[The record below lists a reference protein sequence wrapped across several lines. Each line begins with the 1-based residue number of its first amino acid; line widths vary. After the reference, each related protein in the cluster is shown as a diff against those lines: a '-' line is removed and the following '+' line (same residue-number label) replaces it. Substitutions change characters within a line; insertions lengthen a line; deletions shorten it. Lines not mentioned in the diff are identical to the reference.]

1 MVLVS
6 GVDPSRALNAE
17 AKAFQVRVAG
27 FGVQGFPALFH
38 LTSSLTVSPMAS
50 SLLSHVVSPS
60 RSEPTVHT
68 CRMPALLLLM
78 CIHARRAS
86 LAAAAFASSDP
97 DPAASAAQCQ
107 TAFVVGRNRPERGL
121 PLTRCVLPQHPAK
134 KMRFLVGKRGSG
146 SKTELAAI
154 GGAWEPCDGGHP
166 EADPAALVATA
177 QRTFRDATGVDLS
190 ACTQWCVAGFR
201 SLASSSG
208 LLSQR
213 GPRHGGPGGG

>member
-1 MVLVS
+1 M
-6 GVDPSRALNAE
+6 DPSRALNAE

-38 LTSSLTVSPMAS
+38 LTSSLTVCP
-50 SLLSHVVSPS
+50 
-60 RSEPTVHT
+60 RRHT
-68 CRMPALLLLM
+68 AAHPNLQYTHAACLHHATILLLR

-86 LAAAAFASSDP
+86 LAAAAFASSEP

-107 TAFVVGRNRPERGL
+107 TAFVVGRKRPERGL
-121 PLTRCVLPQHPAK
+121 RLTRCVLPQHPAK

-146 SKTELAAI
+146 SKAELAAI
-154 GGAWEPCDGGHP
+154 GGAWQPCDGGHP

-201 SLASSSG
+201 PLASSSG

-213 GPRHGGPGGG
+213 GPRHGSPGGG